1 MLEMGCI
8 DLMHYFLNLE
18 LFFFLDLLKTNAFI
32 PAYLHLNQFHL
43 ELHQLLQLLLLLL
56 LYIAFAVVTFSIII
70 AVTKFK
76 AIVVV
81 KKLVPDFRKSSSLN
95 LICCF
100 QQNFDWGLISSSLL
114 YWIVIVLSSTHSH
127 LCFMVNFCFHLQLD
141 SKLLF
146 LNFAGFVVGQVLI
159 NFKLLAN
166 RFHLQLAYHFH
177 RKLEMG
183 TTMDWFQIFA
193 SSLQLL
199 PHRRHSKM
207 VYPFYRGFQ

>member
-1 MLEMGCI
+1 MLEMGCT

-76 AIVVV
+76 AIIVV
-81 KKLVPDFRKSSSLN
+81 KMHVPDFGRFFGLN
-95 LICCF
+95 LILCCF
-100 QQNFDWGLISSSLL
+100 HLNFDWGLVNSSLL
-114 YWIVIVLSSTHSH
+114 YLIIVALSSTHC
-127 LCFMVNFCFHLQLD
+127 LLYFIDFYFHLQPD
-141 SKLLF
+141 FKLLC

-183 TTMDWFQIFA
+183 TTMDLFQIFA